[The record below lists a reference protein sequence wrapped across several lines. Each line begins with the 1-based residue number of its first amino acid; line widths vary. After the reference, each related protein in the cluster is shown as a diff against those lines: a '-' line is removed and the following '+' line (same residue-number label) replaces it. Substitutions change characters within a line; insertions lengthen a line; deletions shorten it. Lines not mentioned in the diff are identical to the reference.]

1 MRQIALRLHEELV
14 VDNFAGGGGAS
25 LGIEW
30 AIGRSPDIAINHDP
44 KAIAM
49 HAANHPNTRHYCESV
64 WAVDPVRATEGRP
77 VGLAWFSPDCTFHSK
92 ARGGQPF
99 RDRDKAKRRRGLAWV
114 VVRWAKAVRPRV
126 IMLENVEEFADWGP
140 LTDDG
145 RPDPLR
151 RGFTFRRWW
160 ASMERLGYR
169 GKMWQLRACDF
180 GAPTTRKRLF
190 IVFRCDGEEIVCPEP
205 THGPGLEPYR
215 TAAECIMWDLPCPSI
230 FEREKP
236 LVEKTL
242 ARIARGLRRYV
253 IDAAEPFIIPVT
265 HAGDL
270 RARGVGQPMPT
281 ITGAHRGEHALVTPY
296 VVRAGGPA
304 RAGEPRRL
312 DKPYRT
318 VMPRNHSYIVAP
330 TMIQQSWGERK
341 GQKPRILDLH
351 RPLGTI
357 VAQGTKQALVAALL
371 SKHNGGHEGPGQSLE
386 TPVDTI
392 VCKNNKAL
400 VTSHML
406 KLRGGLKDHPVTA
419 QDWRTPF
426 PTITAGGNHVAEV
439 RAFLIKYYGEERQDP
454 RLDRP
459 LHTVTTKHR
468 FGLVTVQGV
477 EYQIVDVGM
486 RMLWPRELFRAQSF
500 PDGYI
505 IDVGADGEAL
515 TKTDQVSMCGN
526 SVPPIEVCA
535 LVKANYRE
543 RLARR
548 RTA

>member
-64 WAVDPVRATEGRP
+64 WDVDPARATEGRP

-140 LTDDG
+140 LLDDG
-145 RPDPLR
+145 KPDPLR

-205 THGPGLEPYR
+205 THGPGLIPYR
-215 TAAECIMWDLPCPSI
+215 TAAECITWEIPCPSI
-230 FEREKP
+230 FERTKP
-236 LVEKTL
+236 LADKTM

-253 IDAAEPFIIPVT
+253 IDAAEPFIVPVT

-270 RARGVGQPMPT
+270 RSRPVSRPMPT
-281 ITGAHRGEHALVTPY
+281 ITGAHRGEHALVTPFVSTY
-296 VVRAGGPA
+296 YGDKRPTDA
-304 RAGEPRRL
+304 RGARL
-312 DKPYRT
+312 DHPLPTQPTANR
-318 VMPRNHSYIVAP
+318 HALIAP
-330 TMIQQSWGERK
+330 TMIQQSWGER
-341 GQKPRILDLH
+341 
-351 RPLGTI
+351 
-357 VAQGTKQALVAALL
+357 
-371 SKHNGGHEGPGQSLE
+371 
-386 TPVDTI
+386 
-392 VCKNNKAL
+392 
-400 VTSHML
+400 
-406 KLRGGLKDHPVTA
+406 
-419 QDWRTPF
+419 
-426 PTITAGGNHVAEV
+426 
-439 RAFLIKYYGEERQDP
+439 
-454 RLDRP
+454 
-459 LHTVTTKHR
+459 
-468 FGLVTVQGV
+468 
-477 EYQIVDVGM
+477 
-486 RMLWPRELFRAQSF
+486 QSF
-500 PDGYI
+500 PDSYQ
-505 IDVGADGEAL
+505 IDIGADGEAL

-535 LVKANYRE
+535 LVKANYAE
-543 RLARR
+543 RLAARR
-548 RTA
+548 IA